1 MSLESSPLRPP
12 ESRRHWLAHTLREAI
27 ARGEIRPGTRLV
39 ERDLSAR
46 TGVSRGPVREALL
59 QLENEGLLVSRS
71 YRGTE
76 VVAVSEEEVEEIL
89 IPTRVVLER
98 FAFRQARPR
107 LTEDDYAKLEGLVEI
122 LRRAAKDGD
131 RLTIVEADV
140 KFHELVIIRSEKP
153 HCEQLWRTIVPRVRA
168 FFYDEAPRHKSLR
181 NIVTEHRTLLEVLKR
196 DDESALVAEVERHV
210 VERPSFGGHGPPA
223 RK

>member
-1 MSLESSPLRPP
+1 MSLESLPQRPP

-39 ERDLSAR
+39 ERDISAR

-71 YRGTE
+71 YRGAE
-76 VVAVSEEEVEEIL
+76 VVAVSEDEIEEVL
-89 IPTRVVLER
+89 IPTRAVLER
-98 FAFRQARPR
+98 FAFRHARPR
-107 LTEDDYAKLEGLVEI
+107 LTDDDYAKLEGLVEV
-122 LRRAAKDGD
+122 LENAAETGD
-131 RLTIVEADV
+131 RLSIVEADV

-168 FFYDEAPRHKSLR
+168 FFYDEAPRHRSLR
-181 NIVTEHRTLLEVLKR
+181 NVAVMHRTLLEALR
-196 DDESALVAEVERHV
+196 HDDEDALLAEVDRHV
-210 VERPSFGGHGPPA
+210 RERPSFGGYGTPPQE
-223 RK
+223 